1 MSYSLVSERVV
12 IVFFGWVLVP
22 LSSSKRE
29 YYSSLC
35 LTNPSLNGKK
45 ENNA

>member
-12 IVFFGWVLVP
+12 IVLVP
-22 LSSSKRE
+22 LSSSKIE
-29 YYSSLC
+29 SYSSLC